1 MRLGDAVYHPDLL
14 FVCGSAVDRHYEA
27 DLTFVV
33 EVLSP
38 STEAFDRRG
47 KAVASA
53 GAPSFDQYL
62 LVDPDRRR
70 IEVAT
75 RGPAELRWQAHGP
88 GSLVITRFG
97 DLVLDDLYDEVDATA
112 TT

>member
-1 MRLGDAVYHPDLL
+1 MI
-14 FVCGSAVDRHYEA
+14 VCGPAADRYHES
-27 DLTFVV
+27 DLSLVV

-38 STEAFDRRG
+38 STEAVDRRE
-47 KAVASA
+47 KALAYA
-53 GAPSFDQYL
+53 GAPSFEQYV

-75 RGPAELRWQAHGP
+75 RGPDGLRWRVHGP
-88 GSLVITRFG
+88 GMLVVTRFG
-97 DLVLDDLYDEVDATA
+97 DLDLDDLYDEVDATA